1 MQLSQ
6 PANNSV
12 QLPEDAALRKIAEG
26 IKSETGEPFFSSL
39 VRHLA
44 LVLNCQYA
52 FVSELSKDR
61 LSFRTRAVWGRGQFL
76 QNFDFPLAGTPCEA
90 VLNGHTAH
98 YPEKLC
104 QLFPEDKGLADWA
117 AESYCGVPLVD
128 LSDRVVG
135 HLAII
140 DDKPMPDGPRGLA
153 IMRILAARAYA
164 EIERLRAELAIREG
178 EERLASILGSA
189 MDAIITFDAS
199 RTIELFNHA
208 AEKIFRCSADQA
220 IGRTLDSF
228 LTDAFRKVIDES
240 IRKSESDASGAF
252 MWAPGGL
259 IAKRAGGEEF
269 RVEATI
275 SQAGG
280 RDRRLYTLIL
290 RDVDERGRA
299 EMELRLAARKVADLE
314 QVERRMSEQLR
325 QANEAL
331 VQSEEHF
338 RDLFDE
344 APIAYVHE
352 GLDSRFIQANR
363 AAMRILGIKPEE
375 IAGMFGKSLVPD
387 TPDAQRRLREAL
399 DSIGRGTDTSGVV
412 LELRRKD
419 NGKPV
424 WVQWWS
430 RPAGRGSYTRTM
442 FVDITDQVLMEQ
454 ERVRLEAQNAYLLE
468 EIRSGHNFGNIVGH
482 SRALEEVLDKV
493 RLVAGTDSSVL
504 VLGETGTGKELIARA
519 IHSSSPRKAQPLIKV
534 NCSAL
539 PTGLIESELFGHEK
553 GAFTGAT
560 EKRIGRF
567 ELANGGTIFLDEI
580 GEVSAEVQL
589 KLLRVLQE
597 REFERLGGRET
608 IKVDVRVIAA
618 TNRDLRR
625 AVFEGALREDLY
637 YRLSVF
643 PLRVPPLR
651 ERTED
656 IPLLVHYFVGRHATR
671 IGRRISR
678 VPKAAMERLVA
689 YPWPGNVREL
699 ENVIERAVILSPG
712 PDLEIAA
719 EGLPAPLE
727 RADDSDQPPQTHEL
741 RQVRVSGGA
750 PIDSTQTLEEIDR
763 THIVEVLQRT
773 GWKIDG
779 TDGAARLLKLHPS
792 TLRSRIKRLGIRRS
806 ASNIS

>member
-1 MQLSQ
+1 
-6 PANNSV
+6 
-12 QLPEDAALRKIAEG
+12 
-26 IKSETGEPFFSSL
+26 
-39 VRHLA
+39 
-44 LVLNCQYA
+44 
-52 FVSELSKDR
+52 
-61 LSFRTRAVWGRGQFL
+61 
-76 QNFDFPLAGTPCEA
+76 
-90 VLNGHTAH
+90 
-98 YPEKLC
+98 
-104 QLFPEDKGLADWA
+104 
-117 AESYCGVPLVD
+117 
-128 LSDRVVG
+128 VVG

-140 DDKPMPDGPRGLA
+140 DDKPMPDGPRGAA

-164 EIERLRAELAIREG
+164 EIERLRAETAIKED

-199 RTIELFNHA
+199 RTIELFNNA
-208 AEKIFRCSADQA
+208 AEKIFRCPADRA
-220 IGRTLDSF
+220 IGQTLDLF
-228 LTDAFRKVIDES
+228 LTDAFRLVIQQS
-240 IRKSESDASGAF
+240 ISNSDSNAGGAF
-252 MWAPGGL
+252 VWAPGGL
-259 IAKRAGGEEF
+259 SARRAGGEEF
-269 RVEATI
+269 PVEATI
-275 SQAGG
+275 SQASVRG
-280 RDRRLYTLIL
+280 RRLYTLIL

-299 EMELRLAARKVADLE
+299 EEA
-314 QVERRMSEQLR
+314 LR
-325 QANEAL
+325 QLGLQNEYL
-331 VQSEEHF
+331 Q
-338 RDLFDE
+338 
-344 APIAYVHE
+344 
-352 GLDSRFIQANR
+352 
-363 AAMRILGIKPEE
+363 EE
-375 IAGMFGKSLVPD
+375 IKA
-387 TPDAQRRLREAL
+387 A
-399 DSIGRGTDTSGVV
+399 
-412 LELRRKD
+412 
-419 NGKPV
+419 
-424 WVQWWS
+424 
-430 RPAGRGSYTRTM
+430 
-442 FVDITDQVLMEQ
+442 
-454 ERVRLEAQNAYLLE
+454 
-468 EIRSGHNFGNIVGH
+468 HNFGKIVGH
-482 SRALEEVLDKV
+482 SRALAEVLDKV

-504 VLGETGTGKELIARA
+504 ILGETGTGKELIARA
-519 IHSSSPRKAQPLIKV
+519 IHSSSPRKTRPLIKV

-625 AVFEGALREDLY
+625 AVFEGVLREDLY

-656 IPLLVHYFVGRHATR
+656 IPLLVHYFVSRHATR

-689 YPWPGNVREL
+689 YRWPGNVREL
-699 ENVIERAVILSPG
+699 ENVVERAVILSVG
-712 PDLEIAA
+712 SDLEVAA
-719 EGLPAPLE
+719 EALPAPVE
-727 RADDSDQPPQTHEL
+727 RADDSDQAPKTDEP
-741 RQVRVSGGA
+741 RQVQASGHS
-750 PIDSTQTLEEIDR
+750 PNDSPLTLEEIDR

-806 ASNIS
+806 ASDIT

>member
-1 MQLSQ
+1 M
-6 PANNSV
+6 
-12 QLPEDAALRKIAEG
+12 
-26 IKSETGEPFFSSL
+26 
-39 VRHLA
+39 
-44 LVLNCQYA
+44 
-52 FVSELSKDR
+52 
-61 LSFRTRAVWGRGQFL
+61 
-76 QNFDFPLAGTPCEA
+76 
-90 VLNGHTAH
+90 
-98 YPEKLC
+98 
-104 QLFPEDKGLADWA
+104 
-117 AESYCGVPLVD
+117 
-128 LSDRVVG
+128 
-135 HLAII
+135 
-140 DDKPMPDGPRGLA
+140 
-153 IMRILAARAYA
+153 
-164 EIERLRAELAIREG
+164 
-178 EERLASILGSA
+178 
-189 MDAIITFDAS
+189 
-199 RTIELFNHA
+199 
-208 AEKIFRCSADQA
+208 
-220 IGRTLDSF
+220 
-228 LTDAFRKVIDES
+228 
-240 IRKSESDASGAF
+240 
-252 MWAPGGL
+252 
-259 IAKRAGGEEF
+259 
-269 RVEATI
+269 
-275 SQAGG
+275 
-280 RDRRLYTLIL
+280 IL

-375 IAGMFGKSLVPD
+375 IAGMFGKSLAPD

-399 DSIGRGTDTSGVV
+399 DSIGRGTNTSGVV

-430 RPAGRGSYTRTM
+430 SPAARGSYTRTM
-442 FVDITDQVLMEQ
+442 FVDITDRVLMEQ
-454 ERVRLEAQNAYLLE
+454 EHVRLEAQNAYLLE

-482 SRALEEVLDKV
+482 SRSLEEVLDKV

-504 VLGETGTGKELIARA
+504 ILGETGTGKELIARA
-519 IHSSSPRKAQPLIKV
+519 IHSSSPRKARPLIKV

-699 ENVIERAVILSPG
+699 ENVIERAVILSTG
-712 PDLEIAA
+712 SDLEVAA
-719 EGLPAPLE
+719 EALPAPVE
-727 RADDSDQPPQTHEL
+727 RADDSDQAPKTDEPRMVRSSARSPNDSHANPRGDRSHAYRRGPSAYGLEDRRHRWRSTPSQAASEHPAQPDQKARHPAQ
-741 RQVRVSGGA
+741 RQQHFVDPLNLAAMVRGSVETPGRQLISA
-750 PIDSTQTLEEIDR
+750 SHSRTSRSIPRRIWQVIHSLHTLC
-763 THIVEVLQRT
+763 
-773 GWKIDG
+773 
-779 TDGAARLLKLHPS
+779 
-792 TLRSRIKRLGIRRS
+792 SRIVAANELNHPKHHVKP
-806 ASNIS
+806 

>member
-1 MQLSQ
+1 VDLRHSISLTLNAGHSPLPQLSQ
-6 PANNSV
+6 PANNTV

-26 IKSETGEPFFSSL
+26 IESETGERFFSAL

-44 LVLNCQYA
+44 SVLNCKYA

-61 LSFRTRAVWGRGQFL
+61 LRFRTRAVWGHDRYL
-76 QNFDFPLAGTPCEA
+76 DNFESPLAGTPCEA
-90 VLNGHTAH
+90 VLKGHASH
-98 YPEKLC
+98 HPDRLC
-104 QLFPEDKGLADWA
+104 QLFPEDKALKSWGV
-117 AESYCGVPLVD
+117 ESYCGVPMLD
-128 LSDRVVG
+128 SSGGVVG
-135 HLAII
+135 HLAIL
-140 DDKPMPDGPRGLA
+140 DDKPMLDGPRGTA
-153 IMRILAARAYA
+153 IMRIFAARARA
-164 EIERLRAELAIREG
+164 ELERLRI
-178 EERLASILGSA
+178 EE
-189 MDAIITFDAS
+189 
-199 RTIELFNHA
+199 
-208 AEKIFRCSADQA
+208 
-220 IGRTLDSF
+220 
-228 LTDAFRKVIDES
+228 
-240 IRKSESDASGAF
+240 
-252 MWAPGGL
+252 
-259 IAKRAGGEEF
+259 
-269 RVEATI
+269 
-275 SQAGG
+275 
-280 RDRRLYTLIL
+280 
-290 RDVDERGRA
+290 
-299 EMELRLAARKVADLE
+299 ELRLAARKVAELNE
-314 QVERRMSEQLR
+314 VERRLSDELR
-325 QANEAL
+325 DANETLA
-331 VQSEEHF
+331 QNEERF

-352 GLDSRFIQANR
+352 GLDTRFIEANR
-363 AAMRILGIKPEE
+363 TAMRILGLKPAE
-375 IAGMFGKSLVPD
+375 ITGTFGKSLVPD
-387 TPDAQRRLREAL
+387 TPEAQRCLRAAL
-399 DSIGRGTDTSGVV
+399 DSIRRGTDTSGVV

-419 NGKPV
+419 DGKPV

-430 RPAGRGSYTRTM
+430 RPAAGGSYTRTM
-442 FVDITDQVLMEQ
+442 FIDVTDRVLMEREQ
-454 ERVRLEAQNAYLLE
+454 ARLEAQNTYLLE
-468 EIRSGHNFGNIVGH
+468 EIKKAHNFAEIVGQ
-482 SRALEEVLDKV
+482 SRVLAEVIEKV
-493 RLVAGTDSSVL
+493 KLVASTDSSVL
-504 VLGETGTGKELIARA
+504 ILGETGTGKELIARA
-519 IHSSSPRKAQPLIKV
+519 IHSSSPRKTRPLIKV

-712 PDLEIAA
+712 PDLEVAA

-727 RADDSDQPPQTHEL
+727 QADDTNPAGQARER
-741 RQVRVSGGA
+741 RQVRVSVRA
-750 PIDSTQTLEEIDR
+750 PIDSMPTLEEIDR
-763 THIVEVLQRT
+763 THIVEILQRT

>member
-1 MQLSQ
+1 MQLGQ
-6 PANNSV
+6 PTNNSV

-26 IKSETGEPFFSSL
+26 IKSETGERFFSSL

-52 FVSELSKDR
+52 FVSPLSKDR
-61 LSFRTRAVWGRGQFL
+61 LRFRTRAVWGRGQFL
-76 QNFDFPLAGTPCEA
+76 ENFDFPLAGTPCEA
-90 VLNGHTAH
+90 VLNGNTAH
-98 YPEKLC
+98 YPENLC
-104 QLFPEDKGLADWA
+104 QLFPEDKGLTGWA

-128 LSDRVVG
+128 LSDHVVG

-140 DDKPMPDGPRGLA
+140 DDKPMLDGPRGIA

-164 EIERLRAELAIREG
+164 EIERLRAETAIKED

-199 RTIELFNHA
+199 RTIELFNNA
-208 AEKIFRCSADQA
+208 AEKIFRCSAGQA
-220 IGRTLDSF
+220 IGRTLDPF
-228 LTDAFRKVIDES
+228 LTDAFRTVIDES
-240 IRKSESDASGAF
+240 IRKSSSNAAGAF
-252 MWAPGGL
+252 VWAPGGL
-259 IAKRAGGEEF
+259 IAKRADGEEF
-269 RVEATI
+269 PVEATI
-275 SQAGG
+275 SQAGVRG
-280 RDRRLYTLIL
+280 RRLYTLIL

-299 EMELRLAARKVADLE
+299 EKA
-314 QVERRMSEQLR
+314 LR
-325 QANEAL
+325 QLSLQNEYL
-331 VQSEEHF
+331 Q
-338 RDLFDE
+338 
-344 APIAYVHE
+344 
-352 GLDSRFIQANR
+352 
-363 AAMRILGIKPEE
+363 EE
-375 IAGMFGKSLVPD
+375 IKA
-387 TPDAQRRLREAL
+387 A
-399 DSIGRGTDTSGVV
+399 
-412 LELRRKD
+412 
-419 NGKPV
+419 
-424 WVQWWS
+424 
-430 RPAGRGSYTRTM
+430 
-442 FVDITDQVLMEQ
+442 
-454 ERVRLEAQNAYLLE
+454 
-468 EIRSGHNFGNIVGH
+468 HNFGKIVGH
-482 SRALEEVLDKV
+482 SRALAEVLENV
-493 RLVAGTDSSVL
+493 RLVAETDSSVL
-504 VLGETGTGKELIARA
+504 LLGETGTGKELIARA
-519 IHSSSPRKAQPLIKV
+519 IHSSSSRKGRPLIKV

-580 GEVSAEVQL
+580 GDVSGEVQL

-618 TNRDLRR
+618 TNRDLQR
-625 AVFEGALREDLY
+625 AVGKGSLRQDLY

-651 ERTED
+651 ERAED
-656 IPLLVHYFVGRHATR
+656 IPLLVHYFVGRHAAR

-699 ENVIERAVILSPG
+699 ENVIERAVILSRG
-712 PDLEIAA
+712 PDLEVAA
-719 EGLPAPLE
+719 EALPTPVE
-727 RADDSDQPPQTHEL
+727 RADDTDRAHQADEPRPAQASVL
-741 RQVRVSGGA
+741 A
-750 PIDSTQTLEEIDR
+750 PIDNTLTLEEIDR

-792 TLRSRIKRLGIRRS
+792 TLRSRIKKLGIRRS

>member
-1 MQLSQ
+1 VVQSVDLQHPISLTSDAGHAPFMQLGQST
-6 PANNSV
+6 NDSV
-12 QLPEDAALRKIAEG
+12 QFPEDAALRKIAEG
-26 IKSETGEPFFSSL
+26 IKSETGERFFSSL

-61 LSFRTRAVWGRGQFL
+61 LRFRTRAVWGRGQCL
-76 QNFDFPLAGTPCEA
+76 ENFDVPLAGTPCEA
-90 VLNGHTAH
+90 VLNGATAH
-98 YPEKLC
+98 YPENLC
-104 QLFPEDKGLADWA
+104 QLFPEDKGLKVWA
-117 AESYCGVPLVD
+117 AQSYCGVPLVD

-140 DDKPMPDGPRGLA
+140 DDKPMLDGPRGIA

-164 EIERLRAELAIREG
+164 EIERLRAETAIKED

-208 AEKIFRCSADQA
+208 AEKIFRCSASQS
-220 IGRTLDSF
+220 IGRSLDPF
-228 LTDAFRKVIDES
+228 LTDAFRNVIDES
-240 IRKSESDASGAF
+240 IRKSDADASGAF
-252 MWAPGGL
+252 VWAPGGL
-259 IAKRAGGEEF
+259 IAKRASGEEF
-269 RVEATI
+269 PVEATI
-275 SQAGG
+275 SQAGVRG
-280 RDRRLYTLIL
+280 RKLYTLIL

-299 EMELRLAARKVADLE
+299 EEA
-314 QVERRMSEQLR
+314 LR
-325 QANEAL
+325 QLSLHNEYL
-331 VQSEEHF
+331 
-338 RDLFDE
+338 R
-344 APIAYVHE
+344 
-352 GLDSRFIQANR
+352 
-363 AAMRILGIKPEE
+363 EE
-375 IAGMFGKSLVPD
+375 IKA
-387 TPDAQRRLREAL
+387 T
-399 DSIGRGTDTSGVV
+399 
-412 LELRRKD
+412 
-419 NGKPV
+419 
-424 WVQWWS
+424 
-430 RPAGRGSYTRTM
+430 
-442 FVDITDQVLMEQ
+442 
-454 ERVRLEAQNAYLLE
+454 
-468 EIRSGHNFGNIVGH
+468 HNFGKIVGH
-482 SRALEEVLDKV
+482 SRALAEVLDKV
-493 RLVAGTDSSVL
+493 RLVAETDSSVL
-504 VLGETGTGKELIARA
+504 ILGETGTGKELIARA
-519 IHSSSPRKAQPLIKV
+519 IHSSSPRKGRPLIKV

-618 TNRDLRR
+618 TNRDLQRT
-625 AVFEGALREDLY
+625 VLEGTLRQDLY

-643 PLRVPPLR
+643 PLQVPPLR

-656 IPLLVHYFVGRHATR
+656 IPLLVHYFVGRHAAR
-671 IGRRISR
+671 IGRRISNI
-678 VPKAAMERLVA
+678 PKAAMERLVA

-712 PDLEIAA
+712 PHLEVAA
-719 EGLPAPLE
+719 EALPAPVE
-727 RADDSDQPPQTHEL
+727 RLNDTARGRPTDEA
-741 RQVRVSGGA
+741 RQVQASILA
-750 PIDSTQTLEEIDR
+750 HTDSTLTLEEIDR

-779 TDGAARLLKLHPS
+779 ADGAARLLKLHPS
-792 TLRSRIKRLGIRRS
+792 TLRSRIKKLGIQRS
-806 ASNIS
+806 ASSIS

>member
-1 MQLSQ
+1 MQLGQ
-6 PANNSV
+6 PTNNPV

-26 IKSETGEPFFSSL
+26 IKSETGERFFSSL

-61 LSFRTRAVWGRGQFL
+61 LRFRTRAVWGRGQFL
-76 QNFDFPLAGTPCEA
+76 ENFDFPLAGTPCEA
-90 VLNGHTAH
+90 VLKGETAH
-98 YPEKLC
+98 YPENLC
-104 QLFPEDKGLADWA
+104 QLFPEDKGLTDWA
-117 AESYCGVPLVD
+117 AQSYCGVPLVD
-128 LSDRVVG
+128 LSNRVVG

-140 DDKPMPDGPRGLA
+140 DDKPMLDGPRGIA

-164 EIERLRAELAIREG
+164 EIERLRAETAIKED

-199 RTIELFNHA
+199 RTIELFNNA
-208 AEKIFRCSADQA
+208 AEKIFQCSASQA
-220 IGRTLDSF
+220 IGRTLDPF
-228 LTDAFRKVIDES
+228 LTDAFRSAIEES
-240 IRKSESDASGAF
+240 IRKSSSNAAGAF
-252 MWAPGGL
+252 VWAPGGL
-259 IAKRAGGEEF
+259 SAKRAGGEEF
-269 RVEATI
+269 PVEATI
-275 SQAGG
+275 SQAGVRG
-280 RDRRLYTLIL
+280 RTLYTLIL

-299 EMELRLAARKVADLE
+299 EHA
-314 QVERRMSEQLR
+314 LR
-325 QANEAL
+325 QLSLQNEYL
-331 VQSEEHF
+331 Q
-338 RDLFDE
+338 
-344 APIAYVHE
+344 
-352 GLDSRFIQANR
+352 
-363 AAMRILGIKPEE
+363 EE
-375 IAGMFGKSLVPD
+375 IKA
-387 TPDAQRRLREAL
+387 A
-399 DSIGRGTDTSGVV
+399 
-412 LELRRKD
+412 
-419 NGKPV
+419 
-424 WVQWWS
+424 
-430 RPAGRGSYTRTM
+430 
-442 FVDITDQVLMEQ
+442 
-454 ERVRLEAQNAYLLE
+454 
-468 EIRSGHNFGNIVGH
+468 HNFGKIVGY
-482 SRALEEVLDKV
+482 SRALAEVLDKV
-493 RLVAGTDSSVL
+493 RLVAETDSSVL
-504 VLGETGTGKELIARA
+504 ILGETGTGKELIARA
-519 IHSSSPRKAQPLIKV
+519 IHSSSPRKGRPLIKV

-580 GEVSAEVQL
+580 GEVSPEVQL

-618 TNRDLRR
+618 TNRDLQR
-625 AVFEGALREDLY
+625 AVVEGALRQDLY

-643 PLRVPPLR
+643 PLQVPPLR

-689 YPWPGNVREL
+689 YPWPGNIREL

-712 PDLEIAA
+712 PDLEVAA
-719 EGLPAPLE
+719 EALPAPLE
-727 RADDSDQPPQTHEL
+727 RADDSERALQADEL
-741 RQVRVSGGA
+741 LPARASVRA
-750 PIDSTQTLEEIDR
+750 PIDNTLTLEEIDR

-779 TDGAARLLKLHPS
+779 ADGAARLLKLHPS
-792 TLRSRIKRLGIRRS
+792 TLRSRIKKLGIRRS
-806 ASNIS
+806 ASSIS